1 MKSIEEENQG
11 ILKEFFIPKYL
22 QYIKEEYRLGLHP
35 MHPLEQLEER
45 WSRDAQEM
53 LWKCSGEAQKLLVIG
68 SGDPQIGTY
77 QELFGDYQ
85 ML

>member
-35 MHPLEQLEER
+35 MGLVGR
-45 WSRDAQEM
+45 EM
-53 LWKCSGEAQKLLVIG
+53 L
-68 SGDPQIGTY
+68 
-77 QELFGDYQ
+77 
-85 ML
+85 